1 MLFDTHI
8 SEMRKKIYGTVMYI
22 NRIKDNFNKNSRIA
36 VIQSLV
42 LSVISYGIKV
52 WGTTNVTQKQR
63 VQKLQNFA
71 AKVASGGVIRREHPT
86 PYLKDLEWIK
96 INQIFYYEL

>member
-8 SEMRKKIYGTVMYI
+8 SEMSKKLYGTVMYI
-22 NRIKDNFNKNSRIA
+22 NRIKDNLNKNTRIA

-63 VQKLQNFA
+63 VQKLQNS
-71 AKVASGGVIRREHPT
+71 KVASGGATRPDQT
-86 PYLKDLEWIK
+86 
-96 INQIFYYEL
+96 